1 MRLRAIGI
9 FLCEAI
15 LISVLV
21 VFVCNT
27 GVGAN
32 ADANVSAEID
42 VDVVT
47 EIATEP
53 VTAEPVTV
61 EPITVGLVTAEPD
74 LEIVIS
80 NDSKEQGA
88 KKQKAKPERIY
99 ANEPVEKSV
108 EKPEVM
114 EQLPQKLS
122 EQTAEEFG
130 EKTVEEHIDL
140 EWVKEHL
147 YLYYTDEE
155 IRQTG
160 QIVQAE
166 DLIADSQ
173 TVWSAHVWVILGR
186 VGASGFEQ
194 NDSIIGILSA
204 RNQFSTYTEDS
215 LSKEVDPRI
224 DWIVRD
230 VFARK
235 ILEDMGA
242 PEEDVGRTM
251 PATHLFFKA
260 SGGIY
265 NYFYRYC
272 WGDQYDPFD
281 APHNPYDN

>member
-27 GVGAN
+27 GVGAS
-32 ADANVSAEID
+32 ADTNVSAEID

-47 EIATEP
+47 EITTEP
-53 VTAEPVTV
+53 VTVG
-61 EPITVGLVTAEPD
+61 PITVELVTAEPD
-74 LEIVIS
+74 LEVVTS

-88 KKQKAKPERIY
+88 KKQK
-99 ANEPVEKSV
+99 VE
-108 EKPEVM
+108 
-114 EQLPQKLS
+114 L
-122 EQTAEEFG
+122 EFG
-130 EKTVEEHIDL
+130 EKTVEEYIDL

-147 YLYYTDEE
+147 YLHYTDEE
-155 IRQTG
+155 ILQTG

-173 TVWSAHVWVILGR
+173 TVLSAHVWVILGR

>member
-9 FLCEAI
+9 FLFEVI

-32 ADANVSAEID
+32 ADTNVSAEID

-47 EIATEP
+47 EIT
-53 VTAEPVTV
+53 T
-61 EPITVGLVTAEPD
+61 EPITVGLVTAEPITVELVTAEPD
-74 LEIVIS
+74 LEIVTLS
-80 NDSKEQGA
+80 DSKEQGA
-88 KKQKAKPERIY
+88 KKQKVELERIM
-99 ANEPVEKSV
+99 NEPVEELV

-130 EKTVEEHIDL
+130 EKIAEELIDL

-281 APHNPYDN
+281 APYNPYDN